1 MPDQQSGCS
10 SVASAASQPQQQHH
24 QQQQQQ
30 QHRSPFLRRCSI
42 SEPHLDIVPH
52 FVKEEK
58 KDVNPFNRVFSGLFD
73 KGSTFSVNSTDSV
86 DHHHHHAAAAAAA
99 AAGSLFS
106 PKSDHFHDQLS
117 PHQLTKG
124 KSAVGMISEPAPF
137 VPTAGG
143 GPSDG
148 LRKSATSVSALYS
161 TSPQATHHFP
171 TIPEDQGGLTM
182 SAGRISDKSSP
193 NKAMMGSIPG
203 ASSPPKSGFMNLFGT
218 GGFLSRPVL
227 HSPEENYRIIMA
239 LDR

>member
-10 SVASAASQPQQQHH
+10 SVASAASQPQQHH
-24 QQQQQQ
+24 HQQ

-58 KDVNPFNRVFSGLFD
+58 NVNPFNRVFSGLFD

-86 DHHHHHAAAAAAA
+86 DHHQHHAAAAAAAA

-124 KSAVGMISEPAPF
+124 KSAVGMISEPIPF

-143 GPSDG
+143 GPSDR
-148 LRKSATSVSALYS
+148 LRKSATSVSALYN

-182 SAGRISDKSSP
+182 SAGRITDTSP
-193 NKAMMGSIPG
+193 NKAMMGIPG